1 MRSGTAL
8 GRNLIFVVSALFL
21 VGLSALPAAEF
32 WESKTYYEW
41 TNKECAKLLT
51 DSPWAWELKIQATG
65 NLGSSDAT
73 GGQQF
78 VSYLIQLRSAL
89 PIRQAIVRQA
99 QILNKYDGLSN
110 EQKQAFDKS
119 TEAFLNADYGD
130 KVVVNVAYYT
140 NIQRLDLDLARAWQA
155 QTMEV
160 LKNSV
165 FLYAGKGDK
174 ARLLDFKVTQG
185 AQREFMLVFPRQV
198 EGKPILT
205 EQDKSLTLEF
215 IYPVL
220 GGMGDSK
227 GGVDASDNKSERAQS
242 GGSKVETWDGKGYAE
257 FKVKKMII
265 NSALAY

>member
-1 MRSGTAL
+1 MFYGMPFWGRNELMKSLRNYISTMRSGTAL

-119 TEAFLNADYGD
+119 SEAFLNADYGD
-130 KVVVNVAYYT
+130 KIVVNIAYST
-140 NIQRLDLDLARAWQA
+140 NIQRLDMDLARSWQA
-155 QTMEV
+155 QTV
-160 LKNSV
+160 GVQANSA
-165 FLYAGKGDK
+165 FLYAGKGEK
-174 ARLLDFKVTQG
+174 ARLLDFKVSQG
-185 AQREFMLVFPRQV
+185 AQREFQLVFPRQIG
-198 EGKPILT
+198 GKPLLT

-215 IYPVL
+215 AYPVL
-220 GGMGDSK
+220 GNIGD
-227 GGVDASDNKSERAQS
+227 GR
-242 GGSKVETWDGKGYAE
+242 GYAE
-257 FKVKKMII
+257 FKVKKMLL
-265 NSALAY
+265 NGTVVY